1 MEDIERQYRK
11 RGEQLK
17 FPNSIGLTGQ
27 AFQSGEI
34 VYSNNMGLTKNF
46 QPFIDNFESSVEVV
60 YQIAVVPVYGHRRH
74 LNGEDIENLPIAVIQ
89 LINKANM
96 KPIDKYDLQKIDA
109 MRDLFG
115 RAIDNA
121 AEHHSVISCR
131 VGMTDGINDMNKKY
145 GSGGPLEE

>member
-1 MEDIERQYRK
+1 
-11 RGEQLK
+11 
-17 FPNSIGLTGQ
+17 
-27 AFQSGEI
+27 
-34 VYSNNMGLTKNF
+34 MGLTKNF

-60 YQIAVVPVYGHRRH
+60 YQIAVVPVFGHRQH
-74 LNGEDIENLPIAVIQ
+74 LNGEDIENVPIAVIQ

-131 VGMTDGINDMNKKY
+131 VGMTEGISDMNKKY